1 MYRVKYLHQYEIESV
16 LMDNKDEAKIKQ
28 LVLYE
33 LKMVDVLVYLLKKE

>member
-1 MYRVKYLHQYEIESV
+1 
-16 LMDNKDEAKIKQ
+16 MDNKDEAKIKQ

>member
-33 LKMVDVLVYLLKKE
+33 LKMVDVLVYLLKDE